1 MTVDW
6 LASFEALKSV
16 YIDEAFSNIAINEA
30 VEQHKDCSNGF
41 VRTFTKGVI
50 RDTMRL
56 DYIISSLADK
66 GLKGIKKRTLIVLRM
81 GIYAIDSLDSIK
93 DYTAVNESVKL
104 AKMVSRGTDGFVNA
118 LLRRYI
124 RERAKEGAGESAV
137 EGTEGSAGK
146 GAVEGTKGGTRKGI
160 STETCGL
167 NIKYSFPDELCNLL
181 KSQYG
186 DETEKLLKAL
196 NTSPVLTIRVNS
208 LKTTRQ
214 DLISI
219 LRNDGFD
226 CEEAVDTNNAIIVKD
241 GNLTASK
248 YFKEGYFS
256 IQGLSSIKAIEA
268 FAPTPCSKVLD
279 MCSAPGGKTTAMAE
293 MMYDSGSITACD
305 IYDHRL
311 KLIQSSAKR
320 LGISNITTRLL
331 DGTKQD
337 SSLAEAFDYV
347 LCDVPCSGLG
357 VIGSKPE
364 IKYRVTLEEIEE
376 LKKIQVQILQNAFS
390 YCKVGGRI
398 MYSTCTINKDEND
411 GIVDS
416 FVKLN
421 PFAKIIEKCAILP
434 YNNTMGFY
442 YCIMEKTQK

>member
-16 YIDEAFSNIAINEA
+16 YIDGAFSNIAINEA

-81 GIYAIDSLDSIK
+81 GIYSIDSLDSIK

-124 RERAKEGAGESAV
+124 RERAKEGAGEGAK
-137 EGTEGSAGK
+137 EGAKE
-146 GAVEGTKGGTRKGI
+146 GTRKGI
-160 STETCGL
+160 STEDCGL

-181 KSQYG
+181 QSQYG

-196 NTSPVLTIRVNS
+196 NTSPVLTIRTNS

-214 DLISI
+214 DLISV
-219 LRNDGFD
+219 LRNEGFD
-226 CEEAVDTNNAIIVKD
+226 CEEAVNTNNAIIVKD

-248 YFKEGYFS
+248 YFKDGYFS

-268 FAPTPCSKVLD
+268 FAPAPCSKVLD
-279 MCSAPGGKTTAMAE
+279 MCSAPGGKTTAMSE
-293 MMYDSGSITACD
+293 MMSDSGSITACD

-364 IKYRVTLEEIEE
+364 IKYRVSSNEIDE
-376 LKKIQVQILQNAFS
+376 LKKIQAQILQNAFS

>member
-16 YIDEAFSNIAINEA
+16 YIDGAFSNIAINEA

-124 RERAKEGAGESAV
+124 RERAKEGAGESAK
-137 EGTEGSAGK
+137 EGVG
-146 GAVEGTKGGTRKGI
+146 EGTKGSAGEGTRKGI
-160 STETCGL
+160 STEGCGL

-181 KSQYG
+181 QSQYG
-186 DETEKLLKAL
+186 DEIEELLKAL
-196 NTSPVLTIRVNS
+196 NTSPVLTIRANS
-208 LKTTRQ
+208 LKTTRE

-241 GNLTASK
+241 GNLTSSK

-268 FAPTPCSKVLD
+268 FDPFPCSKVLD
-279 MCSAPGGKTTAMAE
+279 MCSAPGGKTTAMSE
-293 MMYDSGSITACD
+293 MMSDSGSITACD

-311 KLIQSSAKR
+311 KLIQSYAKR

-376 LKKIQVQILQNAFS
+376 LKKIQAQILQNAFS

>member
-16 YIDEAFSNIAINEA
+16 YIDGAFSNIAINEA
-30 VEQHKDCSNGF
+30 VEQHKDCANGF

-124 RERAKEGAGESAV
+124 RERAKEGAGEGAG
-137 EGTEGSAGK
+137 EGTG
-146 GAVEGTKGGTRKGI
+146 EGTKESI
-160 STETCGL
+160 STEDCGL

-196 NTSPVLTIRVNS
+196 NTSSVLTIRANI

-214 DLISI
+214 DLISV
-219 LRNDGFD
+219 LRNEGFE
-226 CEEAVDTNNAIIVKD
+226 CEEAVNTNNAIIVKD

-248 YFKEGYFS
+248 YFKEGYFT

-268 FAPTPCSKVLD
+268 FAPVPCSKVLD
-279 MCSAPGGKTTAMAE
+279 MCSAPGGKTTAMSE
-293 MMYDSGSITACD
+293 MMSDSGSITACD

-364 IKYRVTLEEIEE
+364 IKYRVSLNEIDE
-376 LKKIQVQILQNAFS
+376 LKKIQAQILQNAFS

>member
-16 YIDEAFSNIAINEA
+16 YIDGAFSNIAINEA

-124 RERAKEGAGESAV
+124 RERAKEGAGE
-137 EGTEGSAGK
+137 GAG
-146 GAVEGTKGGTRKGI
+146 EGTKESI
-160 STETCGL
+160 STEDCGL
-167 NIKYSFPDELCNLL
+167 NIKYSFPEDLCNLL
-181 KSQYG
+181 QSQYG

-196 NTSPVLTIRVNS
+196 NTSPVLTIRANI

-214 DLISI
+214 DLISV
-219 LRNDGFD
+219 LRNEGFE
-226 CEEAVDTNNAIIVKD
+226 CEEAVNTNNAIIVKD

-248 YFKEGYFS
+248 YFKDGYFS

-268 FAPTPCSKVLD
+268 FAPAPCSKVLD
-279 MCSAPGGKTTAMAE
+279 MCSAPGGKTTAMSE
-293 MMYDSGSITACD
+293 MMSDSGSITACD

-364 IKYRVTLEEIEE
+364 IKYRVSSNEIDE
-376 LKKIQVQILQNAFS
+376 LKKIQAQILQNAFS

>member
-16 YIDEAFSNIAINEA
+16 YIDGAFSNIAINEA

-81 GIYAIDSLDSIK
+81 GIYSIDSLDSIK

-124 RERAKEGAGESAV
+124 RERTKEGAKEGAGECTR
-137 EGTEGSAGK
+137 EGA
-146 GAVEGTKGGTRKGI
+146 RKGI
-160 STETCGL
+160 STEGCGL

-196 NTSPVLTIRVNS
+196 NTSPVLTIRANI

-214 DLISI
+214 DLISV
-219 LRNDGFD
+219 LRNEGFD

-248 YFKEGYFS
+248 YFKEGYFT

-268 FAPTPCSKVLD
+268 FAPAPCSKVLD
-279 MCSAPGGKTTAMAE
+279 MCSAPGGKTTAMSE
-293 MMYDSGSITACD
+293 MMSDSGSITACD

-364 IKYRVTLEEIEE
+364 IKYRVSSNEIDE
-376 LKKIQVQILQNAFS
+376 LKKIQAQILQNAFS

>member
-16 YIDEAFSNIAINEA
+16 YIDGAFSNIAINEA

-124 RERAKEGAGESAV
+124 RERAKEGAGE
-137 EGTEGSAGK
+137 
-146 GAVEGTKGGTRKGI
+146 GAVEGTRKGI
-160 STETCGL
+160 STEDCGL

-181 KSQYG
+181 QSQYG

-196 NTSPVLTIRVNS
+196 NTSPVLTIRTNS

-214 DLISI
+214 DLISV
-219 LRNDGFD
+219 LRNEGFD
-226 CEEAVDTNNAIIVKD
+226 CKEAVNTNNAIIVKD

-248 YFKEGYFS
+248 YFKDGYFS

-268 FAPTPCSKVLD
+268 FAPAPCSKVLD

-293 MMYDSGSITACD
+293 MMSDSGSITACD

-364 IKYRVTLEEIEE
+364 IKYRVSLDEIDE
-376 LKKIQVQILQNAFS
+376 LKKIQAQILQNAFS

>member
-16 YIDEAFSNIAINEA
+16 YIDGAFSNIAINEA

-124 RERAKEGAGESAV
+124 RERAKEGAGEGAKEGAKESA
-137 EGTEGSAGK
+137 
-146 GAVEGTKGGTRKGI
+146 RKGI
-160 STETCGL
+160 SIEGCGL

-181 KSQYG
+181 QSQYG

-196 NTSPVLTIRVNS
+196 NTSPVLTIRTNS

-214 DLISI
+214 DLISV
-219 LRNDGFD
+219 LRNEGFD
-226 CEEAVDTNNAIIVKD
+226 CEEAVNTNNAIIVKD

-268 FAPTPCSKVLD
+268 FAPAPCSKVLD

-293 MMYDSGSITACD
+293 MMSDSGSITACD

-320 LGISNITTRLL
+320 HGISNITTRLL

-364 IKYRVTLEEIEE
+364 IKYRVSLNEIDE
-376 LKKIQVQILQNAFS
+376 LKKIQAQILQNAFS

-416 FVKLN
+416 FVKQN

>member
-124 RERAKEGAGESAV
+124 RERAKEGAGE
-137 EGTEGSAGK
+137 GAG
-146 GAVEGTKGGTRKGI
+146 EGTKESI
-160 STETCGL
+160 STEGCGL

-196 NTSPVLTIRVNS
+196 NTLPVLTIRANN

-214 DLISI
+214 DLISV
-219 LRNDGFD
+219 LRNEGFD
-226 CEEAVDTNNAIIVKD
+226 CEEAVNTNNAIIVKD

-268 FAPTPCSKVLD
+268 FAPAPCSKVLD

-293 MMYDSGSITACD
+293 MMSDSGSITACD

-331 DGTKQD
+331 DGTKRD

-364 IKYRVTLEEIEE
+364 IKYRVTLDEIDE
-376 LKKIQVQILQNAFS
+376 LKKIQAQILQNAFS

-416 FVKLN
+416 FVKQN

>member
-16 YIDEAFSNIAINEA
+16 YIDGAFSNIAINEA
-30 VEQHKDCSNGF
+30 VEQHQDCSNGF

-104 AKMVSRGTDGFVNA
+104 AKMVSRGTAGFVNA

-124 RERAKEGAGESAV
+124 RERTKEGAKEGAGECTR
-137 EGTEGSAGK
+137 EGA
-146 GAVEGTKGGTRKGI
+146 RKGI
-160 STETCGL
+160 STEGCGL

-196 NTSPVLTIRVNS
+196 NTSPVLTIRANI

-214 DLISI
+214 DLISV
-219 LRNDGFD
+219 LRNEGFE
-226 CEEAVDTNNAIIVKD
+226 CEEAVNTNNAIIVKD

-268 FAPTPCSKVLD
+268 FAPAPCSKVLD

-293 MMYDSGSITACD
+293 MMSDSGSITACD

-364 IKYRVTLEEIEE
+364 IKYRVSLNEIDE
-376 LKKIQVQILQNAFS
+376 LKKIQAQILQNAFS

>member
-1 MTVDW
+1 M
-6 LASFEALKSV
+6 
-16 YIDEAFSNIAINEA
+16 
-30 VEQHKDCSNGF
+30 
-41 VRTFTKGVI
+41 
-50 RDTMRL
+50 
-56 DYIISSLADK
+56 
-66 GLKGIKKRTLIVLRM
+66 
-81 GIYAIDSLDSIK
+81 
-93 DYTAVNESVKL
+93 
-104 AKMVSRGTDGFVNA
+104 
-118 LLRRYI
+118 
-124 RERAKEGAGESAV
+124 
-137 EGTEGSAGK
+137 
-146 GAVEGTKGGTRKGI
+146 
-160 STETCGL
+160 
-167 NIKYSFPDELCNLL
+167 
-181 KSQYG
+181 
-186 DETEKLLKAL
+186 
-196 NTSPVLTIRVNS
+196 LTIRTNS

-214 DLISI
+214 DLISV
-219 LRNDGFD
+219 LRNEGFD
-226 CEEAVDTNNAIIVKD
+226 CEEAVNTNNAIIVKD

-248 YFKEGYFS
+248 YFKDGYFS

-268 FAPTPCSKVLD
+268 FAPAPCSKVLD
-279 MCSAPGGKTTAMAE
+279 MCSAPGGKTTAMSE
-293 MMYDSGSITACD
+293 MMSDSGSITACD

-364 IKYRVTLEEIEE
+364 IKYRVSSNEIDE
-376 LKKIQVQILQNAFS
+376 LKKIQALILQNAFS

>member
-16 YIDEAFSNIAINEA
+16 YIDGAFSNIAINEA

-66 GLKGIKKRTLIVLRM
+66 GLKRIKKRTLIVLRM
-81 GIYAIDSLDSIK
+81 GIYSIDSLDSIK

-124 RERAKEGAGESAV
+124 RERAKEGAKEGAGE
-137 EGTEGSAGK
+137 
-146 GAVEGTKGGTRKGI
+146 GTRKGI
-160 STETCGL
+160 STEGCGL

-181 KSQYG
+181 QSQYG

-196 NTSPVLTIRVNS
+196 NTSPVLTIRANI

-214 DLISI
+214 DLISV
-219 LRNDGFD
+219 LRNEGFE
-226 CEEAVDTNNAIIVKD
+226 CEEAVNTNNAIIVKD

-248 YFKEGYFS
+248 YFKEGYFT

-268 FAPTPCSKVLD
+268 FAPVPCSKVLD
-279 MCSAPGGKTTAMAE
+279 MCSAPGGKTTAMSE
-293 MMYDSGSITACD
+293 MMSDSGSITACD

-364 IKYRVTLEEIEE
+364 IKYRVSLNEIDE
-376 LKKIQVQILQNAFS
+376 LKKIQAQILQNAFS

>member
-16 YIDEAFSNIAINEA
+16 YIDGAFSNIAINEA

-124 RERAKEGAGESAV
+124 RERAKGGAGE
-137 EGTEGSAGK
+137 
-146 GAVEGTKGGTRKGI
+146 GAVEGTRKGI
-160 STETCGL
+160 SIEDCGL

-181 KSQYG
+181 QSQYG

-196 NTSPVLTIRVNS
+196 NTSPVLTIRANS

-214 DLISI
+214 DLISV

-248 YFKEGYFS
+248 YFKEGYFT

-268 FAPTPCSKVLD
+268 FAPAPCSKVLD
-279 MCSAPGGKTTAMAE
+279 MCSAPGGKTTAMSE
-293 MMYDSGSITACD
+293 MMSDSGSITACD

-331 DGTKQD
+331 DGTKRD

-364 IKYRVTLEEIEE
+364 IKYRVTLDEIDE
-376 LKKIQVQILQNAFS
+376 LKKIQAQILQNAFS

>member
-124 RERAKEGAGESAV
+124 RERAKEGAGE
-137 EGTEGSAGK
+137 
-146 GAVEGTKGGTRKGI
+146 GAVEGTRKGI
-160 STETCGL
+160 SIEDCGL
-167 NIKYSFPDELCNLL
+167 NIKYSFPEDLCNLL
-181 KSQYG
+181 QSQYG

-196 NTSPVLTIRVNS
+196 NTSPVLTIRTNS

-214 DLISI
+214 DLISV

-248 YFKEGYFS
+248 YFKEGYFT

-268 FAPTPCSKVLD
+268 FAPAPCSKVLD
-279 MCSAPGGKTTAMAE
+279 MCSAPGGKTTAMSE
-293 MMYDSGSITACD
+293 MMSDSGSITACD

-331 DGTKQD
+331 DGTKRD

-364 IKYRVTLEEIEE
+364 IKYRVTLDEIDE
-376 LKKIQVQILQNAFS
+376 LKKIQAQILQNAFS

>member
-16 YIDEAFSNIAINEA
+16 YIDGAFSNIAINEA

-124 RERAKEGAGESAV
+124 RERTKEGAKEGAGECTR
-137 EGTEGSAGK
+137 EGA
-146 GAVEGTKGGTRKGI
+146 RKGI
-160 STETCGL
+160 STEGCGL

-196 NTSPVLTIRVNS
+196 NTSPVLTIRANS
-208 LKTTRQ
+208 LKTTRE
-214 DLISI
+214 DLISV
-219 LRNDGFD
+219 LRNDGFV
-226 CEEAVDTNNAIIVKD
+226 CEEAVNTNNAIIVKD

-248 YFKEGYFS
+248 YFKEGYFT

-268 FAPTPCSKVLD
+268 FAPAPCSKVLD
-279 MCSAPGGKTTAMAE
+279 MCSAPGGKTTAMSE
-293 MMYDSGSITACD
+293 MMSDSGSITACD

-364 IKYRVTLEEIEE
+364 IKYRVSSNEIDE
-376 LKKIQVQILQNAFS
+376 LKKIQAQILQNAFS

>member
-16 YIDEAFSNIAINEA
+16 YIDGAFSNIAINEA

-124 RERAKEGAGESAV
+124 RERAKEGAKEGAGE
-137 EGTEGSAGK
+137 
-146 GAVEGTKGGTRKGI
+146 GTRKGI
-160 STETCGL
+160 STEGCGL

-181 KSQYG
+181 QSQYG

-196 NTSPVLTIRVNS
+196 NTSPVLTIRANI

-214 DLISI
+214 DLISV
-219 LRNDGFD
+219 LRNEGFE
-226 CEEAVDTNNAIIVKD
+226 CEEAVNTNNAIIVKD

-256 IQGLSSIKAIEA
+256 IQGLYSIKAIEA
-268 FAPTPCSKVLD
+268 FAPVPCSKVLD

-293 MMYDSGSITACD
+293 MMSDSGSITACD

-311 KLIQSSAKR
+311 KLIQSFAKR

-331 DGTKQD
+331 DGTKRD

-364 IKYRVTLEEIEE
+364 IKYRVSLNEIDE
-376 LKKIQVQILQNAFS
+376 LKKIQAQILQNAFS